1 MNDNDINSEEFE
13 AKDESLTE
21 SGDYQVDSDRE
32 DSSFGA
38 HASYNPEEH
47 HESPD
52 SIHRLGGM
60 YQNWFL
66 DYASYAILDRA
77 VPHLADGLKPVQRRL
92 LHSMKQ
98 MDDGRLNKVANIV
111 GNTMKYHPHGDASIY
126 SALVTLGQKD
136 LLIDCQGNW
145 GNMLTGDGAAA
156 PRYIEAR
163 LSKFAL
169 DAVFNAKTTEW
180 KLSYDGRNK
189 EPITL
194 PVKFPLL
201 LCQGAD
207 GIAVGLSTKILPHNF
222 QELCDAA
229 VSYLNGEDFH
239 LYPDFQ
245 TGGSIDVSH
254 YNDGQRGGSV
264 KVRAKI
270 SKLDNKTLHITEIPY
285 GKTVKSVIESIMK
298 AGEKG
303 KIKIKHIDDT
313 TSETASIVVHLQP
326 GVSPDKTLDAL
337 YAFTD
342 CEVSIS
348 PNCCVID
355 DRTPKFLTVS
365 DVLRHS
371 VDQTRELLRKELQIH
386 RQELL
391 EELHYASLESI
402 FINERIYKDK
412 EYENAKSTD
421 EACEHIDDR
430 LTPWY
435 PKMVREVTK
444 DDILRLLEIKMKR
457 ILRFNKDKAEEN
469 ILRLQNEIRKIERDL
484 KNLKQVTINWF
495 LSLKEKYGSHYPR
508 HTQVAAFDQIEA
520 AKVTEQN
527 QKLYV
532 NREEGFIGTSLKKDE
547 FVSACSDLDDVIIFY
562 RDGTYK
568 VTRVADKL
576 FVGETERS
584 KTDNR
589 KAEIIHVAVFK
600 KNDKRTIYNIIY
612 RDGKRGAYLMK
623 RFFVSGITRDREYDL
638 TQGTPGSRVV
648 YFTCNPNGEAEVVH
662 ITLKPDERIKK
673 LTFDI
678 NFADLAI
685 KGRMSKGNMVTKNT
699 IYRINLKSHGVSTL
713 GGRKVWFDNAVRR
726 LNYDERG
733 QLLGEFGGTDRVLV
747 ILRNGEY
754 YSTDTDINNHYEDT
768 IAFIGKY
775 DGRMVWTAVYS
786 SPDTDGRP
794 YIKRFQLEPSAKRQN
809 FLSDQGDAQM
819 LLLTSKTYPRIRVVF
834 GGSSN
839 YREPLEME
847 VDEFI
852 ALKGVKARGKRLT
865 NFEVSTI
872 EELEPLREPDPE
884 PEPVAE
890 DSSASDENAGVAP
903 DVATTVDTETEE
915 PQQTPENLDP
925 DSGKTEDEIRD
936 ELNGQL
942 RLF

>member
-1 MNDNDINSEEFE
+1 M
-13 AKDESLTE
+13 DE
-21 SGDYQVDSDRE
+21 GDKKLVDAGCE
-32 DSSFGA
+32 G
-38 HASYNPEEH
+38 HASYNPDEH
-47 HESPD
+47 HED
-52 SIHRLGGM
+52 ADAVHRLGGM
-60 YQNWFL
+60 FQNWFL

-77 VPHLADGLKPVQRRL
+77 VPHLGDGLKPVQRRL
-92 LHSMKQ
+92 LHSMKL

-111 GNTMKYHPHGDASIY
+111 GNTMKFHPHGDGSIY
-126 SALVTLGQKD
+126 SALVTLGQKN

-145 GNMLTGDGAAA
+145 GNILTGDGAAA

-169 DAVFNAKTTEW
+169 DTVFNAKTTEW

-189 EPITL
+189 EPVTL

-222 QELCDAA
+222 CELCDAA

-264 KVRAKI
+264 KIRAKI
-270 SKLDNKTLHITEIPY
+270 AIVDNKTLHITEIPY
-285 GKTVKSVIESIMK
+285 GKTVKGVIESIMK
-298 AGEKG
+298 AGERG

-313 TSETASIVVHLQP
+313 TSETVSIVVHLQP

-342 CEVSIS
+342 CEVSLS

-355 DRTPKFLTVS
+355 DRTPRFLTVS

-371 VDQTRELLRKELQIH
+371 VHQTRELLKRELLIH
-386 RQELL
+386 RDELL
-391 EELHYASLESI
+391 EELHFASLESI

-412 EYENAKSTD
+412 EYENAKTTD

-444 DDILRLLEIKMKR
+444 EDILRLLEIRMKR
-457 ILRFNKDKAEEN
+457 ILRFNKDKAEEE
-469 ILRLQNEIRKIERDL
+469 ILRLQAEIRKIDRDL
-484 KNLKQVTINWF
+484 KNMKQVTVNWF
-495 LSLKEKYGSHYPR
+495 LNLKEKYGGGHPR
-508 HTQVAAFDQIEA
+508 LTQIAAFDQIVA
-520 AKVTEQN
+520 QKVAEQN

-547 FVSACSDLDDVIIFY
+547 LVGACSDLDDVILFY

-576 FVGETERS
+576 FVGETERA
-584 KTDNR
+584 KAEGR
-589 KAEIIHVAVFK
+589 KAEIMHVAVFK
-600 KNDKRTIYNIIY
+600 KNDKRTIYNVIY
-612 RDGKRGAYLMK
+612 RDGKRGAYMMK

-638 TQGTPGSRVV
+638 TQGTAGSKVV
-648 YFTCNPNGEAEVVH
+648 YFTGNPNGEAEVVH

-678 NFADLAI
+678 DFADLAI
-685 KGRMSKGNMVTKNT
+685 KGRVSKGNMVTKNT

-733 QLLGEFGGTDRVLV
+733 QLLGEFQGSDRVLV
-747 ILRNGEY
+747 ILKSGEY
-754 YSTDTDINNHYEDT
+754 YSTDTDINNHYEDN
-768 IAFIGKY
+768 IAFIGKFVS
-775 DGRMVWTAVYS
+775 GVVWTAVYS

-794 YIKRFQLEPSAKRQN
+794 YVKRFQLEPSAKRQN
-809 FLSDQGDAQM
+809 FLSEQGNAQM
-819 LLLTSKTYPRIRVVF
+819 LVLSSESYPRLRITF
-834 GGSSN
+834 GGGSS
-839 YREPLEME
+839 YREPIEIDVE
-847 VDEFI
+847 EFI
-852 ALKGVKARGKRLT
+852 AVKGVKARGKRLT
-865 NFEVSTI
+865 NYEVGGI
-872 EELEPLREPDPE
+872 EELEPERKDPPAAPPKDAEPDSDVPEDAPDNAPDDTSE
-884 PEPVAE
+884 PE
-890 DSSASDENAGVAP
+890 
-903 DVATTVDTETEE
+903 
-915 PQQTPENLDP
+915 
-925 DSGKTEDEIRD
+925 KTEDEIRD

>member
-1 MNDNDINSEEFE
+1 MNDDSLNNEEIE
-13 AKDESLTE
+13 D
-21 SGDYQVDSDRE
+21 SGAYDGSADSDVGA
-32 DSSFGA
+32 DSLIDVNRPEGSVA
-38 HASYNPEEH
+38 YNPEEH
-47 HESPD
+47 HED
-52 SIHRLGGM
+52 ANAAHRLGGM
-60 YQNWFL
+60 FQNWFL
-66 DYASYAILDRA
+66 DYASYVILDRA

-145 GNMLTGDGAAA
+145 GNILTGDGAAA
-156 PRYIEAR
+156 GRYIEAR

-169 DAVFNAKTTEW
+169 DTVFNAKTTEW

-207 GIAVGLSTKILPHNF
+207 GIAVGLSVKILPHNF
-222 QELCDAA
+222 NELCDAA
-229 VSYLNGEDFH
+229 VCYLRGEDFS
-239 LYPDFQ
+239 LFPDFQ

-264 KVRAKI
+264 KIRAKI

-285 GKTVKSVIESIMK
+285 GKTVKGVIESIMK

-342 CEVSIS
+342 CEISLS
-348 PNCCVID
+348 PNCCVIEE
-355 DRTPKFLTVS
+355 RTPKFLTVS

-371 VDQTRELLRKELQIH
+371 VDQTKDLLKKELLIH
-386 RQELL
+386 RDELM
-391 EELHYASLESI
+391 EELHFASLESI

-412 EYENAKSTD
+412 EYENAKTTD
-421 EACEHIDDR
+421 EACEHIDER

-457 ILRFNKDKAEEN
+457 ILRFNKDKAEEQ
-469 ILRLQNEIRKIERDL
+469 ILRLQEEIRKIDRDL
-484 KNLKQVTINWF
+484 KNLKQVTINWY
-495 LSLKEKYGSHYPR
+495 LNLKEKYGAQYPR
-508 HTQVAAFDQIEA
+508 RTQLAAFDQIEA
-520 AKVTEQN
+520 VKVAEQN

-532 NREEGFIGTSLKKDE
+532 NREEGFIGTQLKKDE
-547 FVSACSDLDDVIIFY
+547 FVSACSDLDDVILFY

-576 FVGETERS
+576 FIGETERS
-584 KTDNR
+584 KAEGK
-589 KAEIIHVAVFK
+589 KAELLHVAVFK

-612 RDGKRGAYLMK
+612 RDGKRGAYMMK
-623 RFFVSGITRDREYDL
+623 RFFVAGITRDREYDV
-638 TQGTPGSRVV
+638 TQGAVGSKVV
-648 YFTCNPNGEAEVVH
+648 YFTANPNGEAEIVH
-662 ITLKPDERIKK
+662 ITLKPDDRIKK

-685 KGRMSKGNMVTKNT
+685 KGRVSKGNIVTRNT

-713 GGRKVWFDNAVRR
+713 GGRKVWFDTAVRR

-733 QLLGEFGGTDRVLV
+733 RLLGEFSGADRVLV
-747 ILRNGEY
+747 ILQNGEY
-754 YSTDTDINNHYEDT
+754 YTTDTDINNHYEDN

-775 DGRMVWTAVYS
+775 DSDTVWTTVYS
-786 SPDTDGRP
+786 SRDTDNRI
-794 YIKRFQLEPSAKRQN
+794 YIKRFQLEVSAKRQN
-809 FLSDQGDAQM
+809 FMSDQGDGQM
-819 LLLTSKTYPRIRVVF
+819 FLLSHEPYARIKVTF
-834 GGSSN
+834 GGNSDF
-839 YREPLEME
+839 REPME
-847 VDEFI
+847 IDAEEFI
-852 ALKGVKARGKRLT
+852 AVKGVKARGKRLT
-865 NFEVSTI
+865 NYEVAEV
-872 EELEPLREPDPE
+872 EELESRIVEEAELPDTPQGDNE
-884 PEPVAE
+884 
-890 DSSASDENAGVAP
+890 
-903 DVATTVDTETEE
+903 ETE
-915 PQQTPENLDP
+915 QQEQPAAPLTPSDLEN
-925 DSGKTEDEIRD
+925 KTAVTDIVNDNKTDDEIRD

>member
-1 MNDNDINSEEFE
+1 MDDEIEVRSEELG
-13 AKDESLTE
+13 A
-21 SGDYQVDSDRE
+21 SGE
-32 DSSFGA
+32 G
-38 HASYNPEEH
+38 HASYNPDEH
-47 HESPD
+47 HDDAESV
-52 SIHRLGGM
+52 HRLGGM

-77 VPHLADGLKPVQRRL
+77 VPHLGDGLKPVQRRL

-126 SALVTLGQKD
+126 SALVTLGQKN

-145 GNMLTGDGAAA
+145 GNILTGDGAAA

-169 DAVFNAKTTEW
+169 DTVFNAKTTEW
-180 KLSYDGRNK
+180 KLSYDGRNQ

-222 QELCDAA
+222 VELCDAA
-229 VSYLNGEDFH
+229 VSYLNGEEFH
-239 LYPDFQ
+239 LFPDFQ

-264 KVRAKI
+264 KIRAKI
-270 SKLDNKTLHITEIPY
+270 NKIDNKTLHITEIPF
-285 GKTVKSVIESIMK
+285 GKTVKSVIESIMR

-365 DVLRHS
+365 DVLRYS
-371 VDQTRELLRKELQIH
+371 VEQTRGLLRKELMIH

-421 EACEHIDDR
+421 EACEHIDER

-469 ILRLQNEIRKIERDL
+469 ILRLQGEIRKVDRDL
-484 KNLKQVTINWF
+484 KNIKQVTINWY
-495 LSLKEKYGSHYPR
+495 LNLKEKYGAKYPR
-508 HTQVAAFDQIEA
+508 YTQVTAFDQIEA
-520 AKVTEQN
+520 VKVAEQN

-547 FVSACSDLDDVIIFY
+547 LVGACSDLDDVIIFY

-576 FVGETERS
+576 FVGDTERS
-584 KTDNR
+584 KAEGK
-589 KAEIIHVAVFK
+589 KAEIMHVAVFK
-600 KNDKRTIYNIIY
+600 KNDKRTIYNVIY
-612 RDGKRGAYLMK
+612 RDGKKGAYMMK
-623 RFFVSGITRDREYDL
+623 RFFVTSITRDREYDV
-638 TQGTPGSRVV
+638 TQGTAGSKVV
-648 YFTCNPNGEAEVVH
+648 YFTSNPNGEAEVVH
-662 ITLKPDERIKK
+662 ITLKPSEKIKR

-685 KGRMSKGNMVTKNT
+685 KGRVSKGNIVTKNT

-747 ILRNGEY
+747 ILSNGEY
-754 YSTDTDINNHYEDT
+754 YTTDTDINNHYEDN
-768 IAFIGKY
+768 IAYIGKY
-775 DGRMVWTAVYS
+775 VSGTVWTAVYS

-794 YIKRFQLEPSAKRQN
+794 YIKRFQLESSVKRQN
-809 FLSDQGDAQM
+809 FLSDQGDARM
-819 LLLTSKTYPRIRVVF
+819 LLLTSEVYPRISITF
-834 GGSSN
+834 GGGSSF
-839 YREPLEME
+839 REPQEVD

-852 ALKGVKARGKRLT
+852 AVKGVKARGKRLT
-865 NFEVSTI
+865 NYEVATI
-872 EELEPLREPDPE
+872 EELEPLRQPENENDNENDNENENGNGNEKPDEGESDGGKLDEGEPDGGEPDGGE
-884 PEPVAE
+884 PELPSE
-890 DSSASDENAGVAP
+890 
-903 DVATTVDTETEE
+903 
-915 PQQTPENLDP
+915 
-925 DSGKTEDEIRD
+925 KTEDEIRD

>member
-1 MNDNDINSEEFE
+1 MNDDEIKNGEELE
-13 AKDESLTE
+13 EREELGAR
-21 SGDYQVDSDRE
+21 GE
-32 DSSFGA
+32 DSPSGET
-38 HASYNPEEH
+38 HASYNPDEH
-47 HESPD
+47 HDDPNAL
-52 SIHRLGGM
+52 HRLGGM

-66 DYASYAILDRA
+66 DYASYVILDRA
-77 VPHLADGLKPVQRRL
+77 VPHLGDGLKPVQRRL

-126 SALVTLGQKD
+126 SALVTLGQKN

-145 GNMLTGDGAAA
+145 GNILTGDGAAA

-163 LSKFAL
+163 LSRFAL

-207 GIAVGLSTKILPHNF
+207 GIAVGLSVKILPHNF
-222 QELCDAA
+222 NELCDAA
-229 VSYLNGEDFH
+229 VSYLNGQDFQ

-264 KVRAKI
+264 KIRAKI
-270 SKLDNKTLHITEIPY
+270 NKVDNKTLHITEIPY
-285 GKTVKSVIESIMK
+285 SKTVKGVIESIMR

-313 TSETASIVVHLQP
+313 TSESVSIVVHLQP

-342 CEVSIS
+342 CEVSVS

-355 DRTPKFLTVS
+355 DRTPRFLTVS
-365 DVLRHS
+365 DVLRYS
-371 VDQTRELLRKELQIH
+371 VDQTRELLKKELLIH
-386 RQELL
+386 KDELL
-391 EELHYASLESI
+391 EELHFASLESI

-412 EYENAKSTD
+412 EYENAKTTD
-421 EACEHIDDR
+421 EACEHIDER

-444 DDILRLLEIKMKR
+444 DDILRLLEIRMKR

-469 ILRLQNEIRKIERDL
+469 ILRLQAEIRKIDRDL

-495 LSLKEKYGSHYPR
+495 LNLKAKYGEQYPR
-508 HTQVAAFDQIEA
+508 MTQIAAFDQIVA
-520 AKVTEQN
+520 QKVTEQN
-527 QKLYV
+527 LKLYV
-532 NREEGFIGTSLKKDE
+532 NREEGFIGTALKKDE
-547 FVSACSDLDDVIIFY
+547 LVGACSDLDDVILFY

-584 KTDNR
+584 KAEGK
-589 KAEIIHVAVFK
+589 KAEIMHVAVFK
-600 KNDKRTIYNIIY
+600 KNDKRTIYNVIY
-612 RDGKRGAYLMK
+612 RDGRRGAYLMK

-638 TQGTPGSRVV
+638 TQGSVGSRVT
-648 YFTCNPNGEAEVVH
+648 YFTSNPNGEAEVVH
-662 ITLKPDERIKK
+662 ITLKPDDKIKK

-678 NFADLAI
+678 DFADLAI
-685 KGRMSKGNMVTKNT
+685 KGRTTKGNTVTKNS
-699 IYRINLKSHGVSTL
+699 IYRVNLKSHGVSTL

-747 ILRNGEY
+747 ILNTGEY
-754 YSTDTDINNHYEDT
+754 YATDTDINNHYEDN
-768 IAFIGKY
+768 IVYIGKY
-775 DGRMVWTAVYS
+775 RSGVVWTAVYS

-794 YIKRFQLEPSAKRQN
+794 YIKRFQLEPSIKRQN
-809 FLSDQGDAQM
+809 FINDQGDGQM
-819 LLLTSKTYPRIRVVF
+819 LLLSSEVYPLIKVTYG
-834 GGSSN
+834 GGSSF
-839 YREPLEME
+839 REPLEIE
-847 VDEFI
+847 VEEFI
-852 ALKGVKARGKRLT
+852 AVKGVKARGKRLT
-865 NFEVSTI
+865 NYEVATI
-872 EELEPLREPDPE
+872 EELEPKRKPE
-884 PEPVAE
+884 PEEAD
-890 DSSASDENAGVAP
+890 DSPDAADDSDNGDTP
-903 DVATTVDTETEE
+903 DTE
-915 PQQTPENLDP
+915 P
-925 DSGKTEDEIRD
+925 DSGQPSDSSSEPTPETEKSEDEIRD
-936 ELNGQL
+936 EMNGQL

>member
-1 MNDNDINSEEFE
+1 
-13 AKDESLTE
+13 
-21 SGDYQVDSDRE
+21 
-32 DSSFGA
+32 
-38 HASYNPEEH
+38 
-47 HESPD
+47 
-52 SIHRLGGM
+52 M

-66 DYASYAILDRA
+66 DYASYVILDRA
-77 VPHLADGLKPVQRRL
+77 VPHLGDGLKPVQRRL

-126 SALVTLGQKD
+126 SALVTLGQKN

-145 GNMLTGDGAAA
+145 GNILTGDGAAA

-163 LSKFAL
+163 LSRFAL

-207 GIAVGLSTKILPHNF
+207 GIAVGLSVKILPHNF
-222 QELCDAA
+222 NELCDAA
-229 VSYLNGEDFH
+229 VSYLKGEDFQ

-270 SKLDNKTLHITEIPY
+270 NKIDNKTLHITEIPFS
-285 GKTVKSVIESIMK
+285 KTVKGVIESIMK

-313 TSETASIVVHLQP
+313 TSESVSIVVHLQP

-342 CEVSIS
+342 CEVSLS

-355 DRTPKFLTVS
+355 DRTPKFLSVN
-365 DVLRHS
+365 DVLRYS
-371 VDQTRELLRKELQIH
+371 VDQTRELLKKELLIH
-386 RQELL
+386 RDELM
-391 EELHYASLESI
+391 EELHFASLESI
-402 FINERIYKDK
+402 FINERIYKDP

-421 EACEHIDDR
+421 EACEHIDER

-444 DDILRLLEIKMKR
+444 DDILKLLEIKMKR
-457 ILRFNKDKAEEN
+457 ILRFNKDKAAEQ
-469 ILRLQNEIRKIERDL
+469 ILKLQAEIRKIDRDL

-495 LSLKEKYGSHYPR
+495 LNLKAKYGEQYPR
-508 HTQVAAFDQIEA
+508 MTQIAAFDQIVA
-520 AKVTEQN
+520 QKVTEQN

-532 NREEGFIGTSLKKDE
+532 NREEGFIGMALKKDE
-547 FVSACSDLDDVIIFY
+547 LVSACSDLDDVILFY

-568 VTRVADKL
+568 VTRVPEKL

-584 KTDNR
+584 KAEGK
-589 KAEIIHVAVFK
+589 KAEIMHVAVFK
-600 KNDKRTIYNIIY
+600 KNDKRTIYNVIY

-623 RFFVSGITRDREYDL
+623 RFFVSGITRDREYDV

-648 YFTCNPNGEAEVVH
+648 YFTSNPNGEAEVVH
-662 ITLKPDERIKK
+662 ITLKPDNKIKK

-678 NFADLAI
+678 DFADLAI
-685 KGRMSKGNMVTKNT
+685 KGRITKGNTVTKNT
-699 IYRINLKSHGVSTL
+699 IHRINLKSHGVSTL

-747 ILRNGEY
+747 ILKTGEY
-754 YSTDTDINNHYEDT
+754 YATDTDINNHYEDN
-768 IAFIGKY
+768 IAYIGKY
-775 DGRMVWTAVYS
+775 RSGVVWTAIYS

-794 YIKRFQLEPSAKRQN
+794 YVKRFQLEPSVRRQN
-809 FLSDQGDAQM
+809 FISETGDGQM
-819 LLLTSKTYPRIRVVF
+819 LVLTSEAYPLVRVTF
-834 GGSSN
+834 GGSSHF
-839 YREPLEME
+839 REPIE
-847 VDEFI
+847 VDIEEFI
-852 ALKGVKARGKRLT
+852 AVKGVKARGKRLT
-865 NFEVSTI
+865 NYEVAEI
-872 EELEPLREPDPE
+872 EELEPIKTPSPLPHEGGE
-884 PEPVAE
+884 PEDAAE
-890 DSSASDENAGVAP
+890 SEEPEEEAPSDAP
-903 DVATTVDTETEE
+903 DEAPETE
-915 PQQTPENLDP
+915 
-925 DSGKTEDEIRD
+925 KTEDELRD
-936 ELNGQL
+936 EMNGQL